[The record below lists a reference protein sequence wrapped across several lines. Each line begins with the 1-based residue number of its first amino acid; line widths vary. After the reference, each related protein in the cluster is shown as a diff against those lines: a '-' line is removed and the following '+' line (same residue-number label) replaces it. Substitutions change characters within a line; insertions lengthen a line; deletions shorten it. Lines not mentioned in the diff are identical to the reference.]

1 MVPILGAISYQKWV
15 PKSCPVGELLVP
27 KMGTKSPPTGP
38 KTGTTFGYQK
48 VGPLLTFDKG
58 PNFWYP
64 KWVPKVG
71 PLDPLLVPKNG
82 YQKFAH
88 WAQIWYPFWHQM
100 APKMGTR
107 NQPMGL
113 VFGHP
118 MAGYL
123 PPRMENSKL
132 KSIALRRRAYPRCKH
147 HL

>member
-1 MVPILGAISYQKWV
+1 M
-15 PKSCPVGELLVP
+15 GELLVP
-27 KMGTKSPPTGP
+27 KTGTKSPPTGP

-88 WAQIWYPFWHQM
+88 WAQIWYPFLGTKWR
-100 APKMGTR
+100 PKWVPEINPWALFLDTPWRDICHPRWKIRSSSQSPCGAGHTR
-107 NQPMGL
+107 GANTI
-113 VFGHP
+113 FDF
-118 MAGYL
+118 
-123 PPRMENSKL
+123 RCT
-132 KSIALRRRAYPRCKH
+132 AYHEMK
-147 HL
+147 